1 MRGSRRAWVTV
12 FVWLA
17 FVEVLT
23 SLPGNALPSLP
34 SFPVR
39 LDWVAHFG
47 MYAVLGALL
56 ARVGLLENWS
66 RRRLVLT
73 VVMISLFGVLDELHQ
88 LFIPGRDAEVGD
100 WMMDTLGSAT
110 GFAVLRWVARTSWG
124 AWLFP

>member
-1 MRGSRRAWVTV
+1 VRESRRAWVTV

-23 SLPGNALPSLP
+23 SLPGSALPSLP
-34 SFPVR
+34 PFPIR
-39 LDWVAHFG
+39 IDWVAHFS

-56 ARVGLLENWS
+56 ARVGVLENWS

-73 VVMISLFGVLDELHQ
+73 VIMISLFGVLDELHQ
-88 LFIPGRDAEVGD
+88 LFIPGRSAEVGD
-100 WMMDTLGSAT
+100 WAMDTLGSSI
-110 GFAVLRWVARTSWG
+110 GFTVVRWVAGTSWG

>member
-23 SLPGNALPSLP
+23 SLPGSALPTFSSLP
-34 SFPVR
+34 PWTDKV
-39 LDWVAHFG
+39 VHFCMYG
-47 MYAVLGALL
+47 MLGALL
-56 ARVGLLENWS
+56 ARVGVLENWS
-66 RRRLVLT
+66 RRRMIMT
-73 VVMISLFGVLDELHQ
+73 VVMVSLFGVLDELHQ
-88 LFIPGRDAEVGD
+88 LFIPGRVAGVGD
-100 WMMDTLGSAT
+100 WVMDTSGSAT

>member
-1 MRGSRRAWVTV
+1 MTGSRRAWVTV

-23 SLPGNALPSLP
+23 SLPGSTLPSLP
-34 SFPVR
+34 PFPIR
-39 LDWVAHFG
+39 IDWVAHLG
-47 MYAVLGALL
+47 MYGVLGALL
-56 ARVGLLENWS
+56 ARVGVLENWS

-88 LFIPGRDAEVGD
+88 LFIPGRSAEVGD
-100 WMMDTLGSAT
+100 WAMDTLGSAI
-110 GFAVLRWVARTSWG
+110 GFTVVTWVAGTSLG